1 MSLAFQISHAELLL
15 LLGLLELPRPFAL
28 GQGTLPARP
37 ALEGALSAAAGSLV
51 ARNLLVLPA
60 SPESPPTPHAAL
72 ADMLRTVALAD
83 SLLIVASGPPTQLG
97 HISRAGNRFVLHSSP
112 APDVHRFEALTGADQ
127 VTGTMLGML
136 APANLRE
143 PERQTP
149 LLLNGETLLTAFNAL
164 QHNDEHMAVWVL
176 EQQGHPTTLARSFVT
191 AIGPQPARYALA
203 AIRHMR
209 QPQPEARGALLIAG
223 RNGGWWAVP
232 ASDRDDRLALWPVGG
247 DSLRQRIGELGAW
260 ICEAA

>member
-37 ALEGALSAAAGSLV
+37 ALEGALSAAAGSLM
-51 ARNLLVLPA
+51 ARNLLTLPP
-60 SPESPPTPHAAL
+60 SPDSPPTPHATL
-72 ADMLRTVALAD
+72 ADMLRTTALAD
-83 SLLIVASGPPTQLG
+83 SLLIVASGPPTRLG
-97 HISRAGNRFVLHSSP
+97 HISRAGDRFVLHSSP
-112 APDVHRFEALTGADQ
+112 APDVHRFEAITGADQ
-127 VTGTMLGML
+127 VTGTMLALL
-136 APANLRE
+136 APMNLRE
-143 PERQTP
+143 PESQTP

-164 QHNDEHMAVWVL
+164 QHNDEQIAIWAI
-176 EQQGHPTTLARSFVT
+176 EQQGHPAALARDFVT

-203 AIRHMR
+203 AIRHIR

-223 RNGGWWAVP
+223 RNGGWWAIP
-232 ASDRDDRLALWPVGG
+232 ASERDDHLALWPVGG
-247 DSLRQRIGELGAW
+247 DSLRQRVGELGAW